1 MNNVNEWTSELAA
14 VKTAFFSCLNQ
25 ASCHETPYRHWNLKN
40 VFPANVLA
48 DLQQLPFTVADLGG
62 VSGTREAHNSSR
74 NYFDVESR
82 QNHRVCDV
90 VATAFQQPD
99 TVAKIAAFFGADIV
113 GTYLR
118 MEYAQDTD
126 GFWLE
131 PHTDIGVK
139 RLTVLIYLSDGP
151 GHDSLGTDIY
161 AAQDQHVGCSPF
173 GPNLAMVFVPA
184 VDTWHGFEKRTISGV
199 RTSIVLNYVTDEWRA
214 REQLSFPDQPI
225 TL

>member
-1 MNNVNEWTSELAA
+1 MNTTHALAS
-14 VKTAFFSCLNQ
+14 VKETFFSCLDR
-25 ASCHETPYRHWNLKN
+25 ASSNDTPYRHWNLRD
-40 VFPANVLA
+40 VFPSAVLA
-48 DLQQLPFTVADLGG
+48 DLQQLPFTVANLGG
-62 VSGTREAHNSSR
+62 VSGTREMHNSSR
-74 NYFDVESR
+74 NYFDLTNR
-82 QNHRVCDV
+82 QTYNVCDL
-90 VATAFQQPD
+90 VATAFQEPD
-99 TVAKIAAFFGADIV
+99 MTARIATFFGADIA

-151 GHDSLGTDIY
+151 GHDTLGTDIY
-161 AAQDQHVGCSPF
+161 ATQDEHVGRSPF
-173 GPNLAMVFVPA
+173 GPNCAMVFVPA
-184 VDTWHGFEKRTISGV
+184 ADTWHGFEKRTISGV
-199 RTSIVLNYVTDEWRA
+199 RSSIVLNYVTDAWRA